1 MIKLFKQ
8 KMEINDLNF
17 EFNEGIIFPTL
28 LHGNKKYLPEV
39 IEYSGCLFG
48 IPANKDYRLDYG
60 I

>member
-1 MIKLFKQ
+1 MNLIELE
-8 KMEINDLNF
+8 MAINHLNF